1 MDEKAALR
9 VVGARLRDE
18 RLDKRLN
25 QIDFGKL
32 GGVSENS
39 QTAYEKGRTP
49 PPVTY
54 LLRLE
59 QHGVDIGYVLTGR
72 RSDGG
77 FSADQ
82 GLLFDMFGKLSARER
97 DAVMQLMMVLA
108 GSTITSDQLDAQA
121 RRARHS
127 LHDHD
132 LAYKGMK
139 R

>member
-9 VVGARLRDE
+9 VVGSRLRDE

-32 GGVSENS
+32 ASVSENS

-77 FSADQ
+77 FSAEQ
-82 GLLFDMFGKLSARER
+82 GLLFDLFGRLSARER
-97 DAVMQLMMVLA
+97 EAVMQLMMTLA
-108 GSTITSDQLDAQA
+108 GQTVTTDQLDAQA
-121 RRARHS
+121 RRARQS
-127 LHDHD
+127 LHDPGA
-132 LAYKGMK
+132 AYKGAN